1 MNSTFDLKP
10 ERVAQLLAAGWHD
23 DSGQAGAAAGDAEDG
38 LRELMTR
45 PVSLRP
51 ALPESLAAVLERPC
65 EEMAPHV
72 GRAIGDLILD
82 AETGI
87 AELETLKDY
96 GKQLVH
102 HARTPPARAA
112 ATCLYYAAIA
122 AALVRHHRK
131 ITEHS
136 SRKLIDALADL
147 EDRPWTPPELKQL
160 FRAARAVCEEPP
172 LHRPPGS
179 A

>member
-23 DSGQAGAAAGDAEDG
+23 ENGQAGAAAGDAEDG

-122 AALVRHHRK
+122 AALVRHRRK

-136 SRKLIDALADL
+136 GRKLIDALADL
-147 EDRPWTPPELKQL
+147 EDRPWTPPELKGL
-160 FRAARAVCEEPP
+160 FRAARGVCEEPAP
-172 LHRPPGS
+172 HRPPGS